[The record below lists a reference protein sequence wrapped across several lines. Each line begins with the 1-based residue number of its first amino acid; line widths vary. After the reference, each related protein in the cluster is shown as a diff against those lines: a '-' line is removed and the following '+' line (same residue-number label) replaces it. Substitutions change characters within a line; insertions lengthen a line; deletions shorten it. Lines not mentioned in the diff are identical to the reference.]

1 MPQARKPRLGL
12 TECRGS
18 LTRRGP
24 RTQIPGTFKKYED
37 GTEWWVAY
45 CDRCGTQQIVRDH
58 VMVRHS
64 TEGVAFDA
72 REHVATKVVPHGYT
86 QPELDLEGTAGDP
99 QEDDEEVIPF

>member
-1 MPQARKPRLGL
+1 
-12 TECRGS
+12 
-18 LTRRGP
+18 
-24 RTQIPGTFKKYED
+24 
-37 GTEWWVAY
+37 
-45 CDRCGTQQIVRDH
+45 
-58 VMVRHS
+58 MVRHS